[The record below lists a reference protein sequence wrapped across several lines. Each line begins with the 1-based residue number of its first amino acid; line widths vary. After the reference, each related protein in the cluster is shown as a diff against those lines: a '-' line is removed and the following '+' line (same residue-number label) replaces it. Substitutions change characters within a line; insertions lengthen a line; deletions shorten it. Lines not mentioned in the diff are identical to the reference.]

1 MKERIDNLIKSL
13 ETWISRDNSFVNS
26 YEMDNDSLDTMIEK
40 DLSWCLHHLCPF
52 LFIALAID
60 LTITFTMPRHIAL
73 SGLFWL
79 KDPLSLGIA
88 WLISRKLLRIL

>member
-1 MKERIDNLIKSL
+1 MKEQIDKFKKSL
-13 ETWISRDNSFVNS
+13 ETWITRDNSVVNS
-26 YEMDNDSLDTMIEK
+26 DEMDNDPLDTMIEK

-52 LFIALAID
+52 LIIALAID

-73 SGLFWL
+73 FGLFWL
-79 KDPLSLGIA
+79 KDPLSLAIA